1 MQPEIYTQKILQ
13 FACQREVSDIFF
25 LLHLQQVMIKMRE
38 IDGIHDYQILD
49 KNFAAGVINYLK
61 FTSDM
66 DISEHR
72 RPQVGARNFSFQK
85 QQINLRLS
93 SLGDYAN
100 QESLVIRLIY
110 PLRNLVT
117 NDLKEQ
123 QWQDIMNQR
132 GLILFNGPTGSGKTT
147 SMYQLTK
154 KYINNKIV
162 LAIEDPV
169 EIIEPQF
176 LQVQVNERA
185 QMSYANLIKTSLR
198 HRPDILILGEIRD
211 EQTSQMAVRAALS
224 GHLVISTVHAR
235 NKFAVIGRMMELG
248 VSQRELYSVLNCVVY
263 QRLILQTTGVI
274 KPYRDVLLAEN
285 LNQAITIPKI
295 IILTG
300 KECCIAIMKKGF
312 WMKIPIANTRLD
324 KLNPKRQAIFLA
336 TLAKLLSNG
345 FSIEASLE
353 SMRLILPQENKLLL
367 RIIQRLNIGE
377 NLAAA
382 LFDTGPTKTILSQ
395 IMIAEIHGNLIKC
408 LRENA
413 ATLLIRQ
420 KNLQKILNLLAYPC
434 FLLIS
439 LGLLLLFLR
448 IEMAQQLPY

>member
-1 MQPEIYTQKILQ
+1 M
-13 FACQREVSDIFF
+13 
-25 LLHLQQVMIKMRE
+25 
-38 IDGIHDYQILD
+38 
-49 KNFAAGVINYLK
+49 
-61 FTSDM
+61 
-66 DISEHR
+66 
-72 RPQVGARNFSFQK
+72 GARNFSFQK

-132 GLILFNGPTGSGKTT
+132 GLILFSGPTGSGKTT

-285 LNQAITIPKI
+285 LNQAITIPQNNY
-295 IILTG
+295 TD
-300 KECCIAIMKKGF
+300 
-312 WMKIPIANTRLD
+312 W
-324 KLNPKRQAIFLA
+324 
-336 TLAKLLSNG
+336 
-345 FSIEASLE
+345 
-353 SMRLILPQENKLLL
+353 
-367 RIIQRLNIGE
+367 QRMLHRDYE
-377 NLAAA
+377 
-382 LFDTGPTKTILSQ
+382 K
-395 IMIAEIHGNLIKC
+395 
-408 LRENA
+408 
-413 ATLLIRQ
+413 
-420 KNLQKILNLLAYPC
+420 
-434 FLLIS
+434 
-439 LGLLLLFLR
+439 GLLD
-448 IEMAQQLPY
+448 ENTYCQYQAG